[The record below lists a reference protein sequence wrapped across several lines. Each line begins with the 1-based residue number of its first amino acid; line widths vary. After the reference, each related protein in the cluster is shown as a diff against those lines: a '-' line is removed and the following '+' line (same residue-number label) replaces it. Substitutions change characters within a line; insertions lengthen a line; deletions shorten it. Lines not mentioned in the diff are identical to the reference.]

1 MPSNREHK
9 GLDRLHVAI
18 IMDGNG
24 RWAKQR
30 GLTRTRGH
38 EAGIEAL
45 RRVVR
50 AAPDLEIG
58 TLTVFAFSSDN
69 WRRQEAEVNGLLELL
84 RLYLEAETN
93 ELVSNDVKLTV
104 FGRRDRLP
112 ENLVAEIQR
121 AEAATEWGGGL
132 HLRVAVDYSG
142 REAILRA
149 AASAGVLAQLSVE
162 NFSTLVAGEAEIPDV
177 DLLIRS
183 SGEQRLSDFLLW
195 ECAYAELYFTPCLW
209 PDFGETEL
217 QEAIGEFRKRE
228 RRFGAVPAMAAE

>member
-1 MPSNREHK
+1 M
-9 GLDRLHVAI
+9 
-18 IMDGNG
+18 
-24 RWAKQR
+24 
-30 GLTRTRGH
+30 
-38 EAGIEAL
+38 
-45 RRVVR
+45 VR
-50 AAPDLEIG
+50 AAPGLGIAA
-58 TLTVFAFSSDN
+58 LTVFAFSSDN

-84 RLYLEAETN
+84 RLYLDGETN

-104 FGRRDRLP
+104 IGRRDRLP
-112 ENLVAEIQR
+112 ENLVAEIER
-121 AEAATEWGGGL
+121 AEAATEWGSGL

-149 AASAGVLAQLSVE
+149 VAAAGVLAQLSVE

-217 QEAIGEFRKRE
+217 QDAIAEFRKRE
-228 RRFGAVPAMAAE
+228 RRFGAAPAMAAE

>member
-1 MPSNREHK
+1 MPSIREHK
-9 GLDRLHVAI
+9 GSDRLHVAI

-30 GLTRTRGH
+30 GLARTQGH

-50 AAPDLEIG
+50 AAPNLGIG

-69 WRRQEAEVNGLLELL
+69 WRRPEAEVNGLLELL
-84 RLYLEAETN
+84 RRYLDSETDD
-93 ELVSNDVKLTV
+93 LVRDDVKLSV
-104 FGRRDRLP
+104 LGRRDRLP
-112 ENLVAEIQR
+112 EILVAEIER

-132 HLRVAVDYSG
+132 HLRVAVDYSA
-142 REAILRA
+142 REAILKAA
-149 AASAGVLAQLSVE
+149 AASDVLAQLSVE
-162 NFSTLVAGEAEIPDV
+162 NFSTLVAGEAKIPDV

-195 ECAYAELYFTPCLW
+195 ECAYAELLFTPCLW
-209 PDFGETEL
+209 PDFGEAEL
-217 QEAIGEFRKRE
+217 QDAIAAFRKRE
-228 RRFGAVPAMAAE
+228 RRFGGVPAMAAE

>member
-9 GLDRLHVAI
+9 GSDRLHVAI

-30 GLTRTRGH
+30 GLTRTQGH

-50 AAPDLEIG
+50 AAPDLGIG

-69 WRRQEAEVNGLLELL
+69 WRRQETEVNGLLELL
-84 RLYLEAETN
+84 RRYLDNETN
-93 ELVSNDVKLTV
+93 DLVRDDVKLTV

-112 ENLVAEIQR
+112 ANLVAEIER
-121 AEAATEWGGGL
+121 AEAATEWGSGL

-149 AASAGVLAQLSVE
+149 VAAAGVLAQLSVE

-217 QEAIGEFRKRE
+217 QDAIAEFRKRE
-228 RRFGAVPAMAAE
+228 RRFGAAPAMAAE

>member
-9 GLDRLHVAI
+9 GQDKLHVAI

-30 GLTRTRGH
+30 GLTRTQGH

-45 RRVVR
+45 RGVVR
-50 AAPDLEIG
+50 AAPGLGIG
-58 TLTVFAFSSDN
+58 ILTVFAFSSDN

-84 RLYLEAETN
+84 RLYLDGETN

-104 FGRRDRLP
+104 IGRRDRLP
-112 ENLVAEIQR
+112 ENLVAEINR

-132 HLRVAVDYSG
+132 HLRVAVDYSA

-149 AASAGVLAQLSVE
+149 AAAAGVLAQLSVE

-183 SGEQRLSDFLLW
+183 SGEQRLSDFLLC
-195 ECAYAELYFTPCLW
+195 EFAYAELYFTPCLW
-209 PDFGETEL
+209 PDFGEVEL
-217 QEAIGEFRKRE
+217 QESIAAFRKRE
-228 RRFGAVPAMAAE
+228 RRFGGVPAMAAE